1 MNVGYLIRELYYQRR
16 RTLTAILGLS
26 IGIALL
32 IILNALSMAYRQAAH
47 APLKEIGADI
57 TVQRAGDVP
66 KDLAGA
72 VFPCSA
78 VTISQ
83 GEVKKIQG
91 LPGIRGIGQ
100 AVLLW
105 VFDPNRAWIVLGIE
119 QNNSVGPAILRSAV
133 TEGKFIQEGS
143 SEALV
148 EVGYAR
154 QFGIKI
160 GDIISVSGRKFT
172 VVGLA
177 DASRAAKTA
186 VANVYVSLA
195 DAQNLALSSQQLQ
208 SVSPF
213 KPGDVN
219 LLFIKADQEKI
230 TPLAASL
237 KDILGK
243 KATVATPDS
252 FLKLLGSLFALSD
265 KFTLAASLIA
275 IIVAVL
281 IAFKTMAGN
290 IAERVR
296 EIGVLKA
303 VGWTNRN
310 VVAQLLAESVTQC
323 FLAGILGILVALVV
337 AFGLS
342 FMKVSIPIPWD
353 MAPTPHFLPGGGDQ
367 IFKTLRLPIHVP
379 WTLASFAFVLSVV
392 IGGLTGALLGRQIAK
407 IKPSEV
413 LRHEVRQPSWPA
425 RNLAKSMATWRW

>member
-1 MNVGYLIRELYYQRR
+1 MNLHYLGKELYYQKR

-32 IILNALSMAYRQAAH
+32 VILNALSMAYRQAAH
-47 APLKEIGADI
+47 APLQAIGADI
-57 TVQRAGDVP
+57 SVQRPGDVP

-78 VTISQ
+78 VTIRQ
-83 GEVKKIQG
+83 AEVEKIQG
-91 LPGIRGIGQ
+91 LSGIRGMGK

-119 QNNSVGPAILRSAV
+119 QENSVGPAILRSAV
-133 TEGKFIQEGS
+133 TEGRFLQEGT
-143 SEALV
+143 SEAMV
-148 EVGYAR
+148 EVAYAR
-154 QFGIKI
+154 QFGIKV
-160 GDIISVSGRKFT
+160 GDTISVAEKKYP
-172 VVGLA
+172 VVGLI
-177 DASRAAKTA
+177 DASQAAKIA
-186 VANVYVSLA
+186 VANVYLPLA
-195 DAQNLALSSQQLQ
+195 DAQKMAVSSKQLQ
-208 SVSPF
+208 SVSPYD
-213 KPGDVN
+213 PGDVN

-230 TPLAASL
+230 RDLAASL
-237 KDILGK
+237 QNILGK

-275 IIVAVL
+275 IIVAIL

-290 IAERVR
+290 IAERAR

-310 VVAQLLAESVTQC
+310 VVTQLLMESVVQC
-323 FLAGILGILVALVV
+323 FLAGILGLLIALVV

-342 FMKVSIPIPWD
+342 FMKVNIPIPWD

-367 IFKTLRLPIHVP
+367 IFKTLRLPVHIP
-379 WTLASFAFVLSVV
+379 WTLASFAFVLSIV
-392 IGGLTGALLGRQIAK
+392 IGGLTGGLLGRQIAK

-413 LRHEVRQPSWPA
+413 LRHE
-425 RNLAKSMATWRW
+425 

>member
-1 MNVGYLIRELYYQRR
+1 MNLHYLMKELYYQKR

-57 TVQRAGDVP
+57 TVQRPGDVP

-78 VTISQ
+78 VTIRRS
-83 GEVKKIQG
+83 EVERIQG
-91 LPGIRGIGQ
+91 LPGIRGVGK
-100 AVLLW
+100 ALLLW

-119 QNNSVGPAILRSAV
+119 RNNTIGPAILRSSV
-133 TEGKFIQEGS
+133 TEGRFIEEGK

-148 EVGYAR
+148 EVAYAR
-154 QFGIKI
+154 QFGVKL
-160 GDIISVSGRKFT
+160 GDTISVADKKFP
-172 VVGLA
+172 VVGFI
-177 DASRAAKTA
+177 DASRAAKIA
-186 VANVYVSLA
+186 VANVYLPLA
-195 DAQNLALSSQQLQ
+195 EAQQMAASSKGLQ
-208 SVSPF
+208 SVSPYD
-213 KPGDVN
+213 PGDVN

-275 IIVAVL
+275 IIVAIL

-290 IAERVR
+290 IAERAR

-310 VVAQLLAESVTQC
+310 VVTQLLMESVVQC
-323 FLAGILGILVALVV
+323 FLAGILGLLVALVV
-337 AFGLS
+337 AFGLG
-342 FMKVSIPIPWD
+342 FMKVNIPIPWD

-379 WTLASFAFVLSVV
+379 WTLALFSFVLSVV
-392 IGGLTGALLGRQIAK
+392 IGGMTGALLGRQIAK

-413 LRHEVRQPSWPA
+413 LRHE
-425 RNLAKSMATWRW
+425 